1 MSKAI
6 KVILAVVLCAAVF
19 VGIYFLYGVLKEEY
33 SPDQLSNDTAQ
44 TQDMDHS
51 APNFTVVDG
60 QGNQVKLSDYFGK
73 PIVLNFWATWCGYCK
88 KEMPD
93 FNTAYKKHPD
103 VQFLMVNVTDGVQE
117 TMEAAKKYIS
127 DEGFTFPVLYDVT
140 LQAANTYG
148 ASGLPMTVFIDKEGN
163 LVTYANGMLSAEN
176 LERGI
181 GMIK

>member
-1 MSKAI
+1 MGKAI
-6 KVILAVVLCAAVF
+6 KVIFAVVLCAAVF
-19 VGIYFLYGVLKEEY
+19 VGIYFLYSELKAEY
-33 SPDQLSNDTAQ
+33 APEQLAGDTQQ
-44 TQDMDHS
+44 TEDEDYS
-51 APNFTVVDG
+51 APDFTVADG
-60 QGNQVKLSDYFGK
+60 QGNRVKLSDYFGK

-93 FNTAYKKHPD
+93 FNQAHKKHPD

-117 TMEAAKKYIS
+117 TMEAAKKYIA
-127 DEGFTFPVLYDVT
+127 DEGFSFPVLYDVT

-148 ASGLPMTVFIDKEGN
+148 ASGLPMTVFIDKEGK

-181 GMIK
+181 SMIK